1 MVWVTFQR
9 LNVLEPFQKP
19 RKFIHWALP
28 IFLACRKAMPLV
40 LRDPNFIND
49 CKNPS
54 NERLCGF
61 SEALK
66 VHFGSHRLVSCTL
79 PGCSD
84 SSFSSLTLL
93 ISEAQ
98 YFSTM
103 SVAVLSSPALCPLG
117 APEHLAKF
125 GGLVAVM
132 KHCDQKGEERVNFCS
147 HFQATIH
154 H

>member
-9 LNVLEPFQKP
+9 LNVLEPFQEP

-28 IFLACRKAMPLV
+28 IILACRKAMSLV

-66 VHFGSHRLVSCTL
+66 VHFVHTDLFLALCLFVLTRG
-79 PGCSD
+79 
-84 SSFSSLTLL
+84 FSTLTLL

-98 YFSTM
+98 YFSAV
-103 SVAVLSSPALCPLG
+103 SAAVLSSPALCPLG

-125 GGLVAVM
+125 GGRVAVM
-132 KHCDQKGEERVNFCS
+132 KHCDQKGEERVYFCS